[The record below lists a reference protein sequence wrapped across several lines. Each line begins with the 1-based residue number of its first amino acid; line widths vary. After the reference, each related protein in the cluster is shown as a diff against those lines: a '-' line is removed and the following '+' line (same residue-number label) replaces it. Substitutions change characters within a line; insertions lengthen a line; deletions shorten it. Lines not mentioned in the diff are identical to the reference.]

1 MEMEIL
7 RQNSQ
12 AIHTEIFFLKV
23 KNSLLELENDFI
35 GLKDEG
41 LKDRELKIRKEVEA
55 LFFKPIILSIDDTD
69 RSEQKEIKKK

>member
-41 LKDRELKIRKEVEA
+41 LKDRELKIRKEIEA

>member
-23 KNSLLELENDFI
+23 KNSLLDLENNFI

-41 LKDRELKIRKEVEA
+41 LKDRELKIRKEIEA

>member
-41 LKDRELKIRKEVEA
+41 LKDRELKIRKEIEA
-55 LFFKPIILSIDDTD
+55 LFLNRLFCL
-69 RSEQKEIKKK
+69 

>member
-41 LKDRELKIRKEVEA
+41 LKDRELKIRKEIEA

-69 RSEQKEIKKK
+69 RSEQKETKKK